1 MQTACMS
8 LINSKKVQISCGF
21 EMNYFTFAPAFV
33 LWVVVTGK
41 IKKPRNF
48 LEIKI

>member
-21 EMNYFTFAPAFV
+21 EMNYFTFAPALV
-33 LWVVVTGK
+33 LWLVVKGG
-41 IKKPRNF
+41 IKKTKKF
-48 LEIKI
+48 LGD